1 MDIPLSEAVVV
12 DDKPI
17 ARVTLSRPKTRHVKK
32 LVLLLGPDFFSDIID
47 LAGGKDSAAEDL
59 TEEGKEDSAA
69 EGLTEE
75 RKKAIAAKIVGS
87 LLTAEAFEGL
97 TELIADLSGLTPEAV
112 DDLDP
117 VDLVKI
123 GQGLAEL
130 FPKALPFFDGGKS

>member
-32 LVLLLGPDFFSDIID
+32 LVLLLGPDFFSDIIG
-47 LAGGKDSAAEDL
+47 LARGED
-59 TEEGKEDSAA
+59 EAA
-69 EGLTEE
+69 EGGAEE
-75 RKKAIAAKIVGS
+75 RKIEVAGKIVES

-130 FPKALPFFDGGKS
+130 FPKALPFFDGDKS